1 MSFKAT
7 YFQFRAQ
14 GSLQEICPFLTVERL
29 ASELLYRSGRQPLSL
44 VIASKKLVAE
54 APEMPSVTARGRL
67 RVDSPPKYERF
78 KGCGWVGG
86 GGGGEA
92 LAEVDFLDQG
102 GWQGSRQSGES

>member
-54 APEMPSVTARGRL
+54 APEMPSLTARGRL

-78 KGCGWVGG
+78 KGGG
-86 GGGGEA
+86 GPAQA